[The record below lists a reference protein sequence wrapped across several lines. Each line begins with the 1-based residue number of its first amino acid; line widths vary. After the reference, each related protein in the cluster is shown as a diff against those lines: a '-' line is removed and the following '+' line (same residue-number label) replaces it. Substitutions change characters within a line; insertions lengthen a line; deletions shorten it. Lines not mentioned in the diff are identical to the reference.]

1 LVSWRHDF
9 SWCSLSTMIMSTDKL
24 KSCIC
29 YIHTSVAYVYHPWRL
44 DGVMGDSSPG
54 ESDNVVSHHRR
65 YTQHLHFSNVFTTFN
80 VIYISILHR
89 WGRHLVWTLGG
100 IYLKQSHYNSF
111 VIVRERMVF
120 WDQSLKILATDSY
133 TVNPG
138 QTVRVKTNIVVMHSL
153 GDPAGFFT
161 ITNQH
166 PGYWLHKQCSAKFY
180 MKEGVV
186 STHYTG
192 VILVSVL
199 NKSTDNVMIR
209 QGTTLGCLQFNRFI

>member
-1 LVSWRHDF
+1 
-9 SWCSLSTMIMSTDKL
+9 
-24 KSCIC
+24 
-29 YIHTSVAYVYHPWRL
+29 
-44 DGVMGDSSPG
+44 
-54 ESDNVVSHHRR
+54 
-65 YTQHLHFSNVFTTFN
+65 
-80 VIYISILHR
+80 
-89 WGRHLVWTLGG
+89 
-100 IYLKQSHYNSF
+100 
-111 VIVRERMVF
+111 
-120 WDQSLKILATDSY
+120 LKILATDSY

-138 QTVRVKTNIVVMHSL
+138 QTVIVKTNIVVMHSL

-192 VILVSVL
+192 VNL

-209 QGTTLGCLQFNRFI
+209 QGTNLGCLQFNLFI